1 MSEDLPRRVPA
12 RAGLDWM
19 VGAFRLF
26 IKSPLLLGAAT
37 AIFLGALM
45 MLQFVPYAGAALS
58 EILTPLMLAG
68 FMRAFRA
75 IDEGNEPELPQ
86 FAAGFRTH
94 VLPLAMV
101 GAVYLGILLAILWL
115 MKLLGVDY
123 QAMMLDLQGGVDPE
137 LVAQGLEGKGV
148 LLLLGLALAI
158 PAIASTWFAP
168 ALVLFGNAGPLQAM
182 ALSLKACARN
192 WLALTVNGLAL
203 IPVFLLVL
211 VPLVG
216 MLVAVPIMLGTAYL
230 GYQAMFASKED
241 RTA

>member
-19 VGAFRLF
+19 TGAFRLF
-26 IKSPLLLGAAT
+26 IKSPLMLGAAT
-37 AIFLGALM
+37 AIFLGALL
-45 MLQFVPYAGAALS
+45 MLQLIPYAGAGLA
-58 EILTPLMLAG
+58 EIFTPLMLAG

-75 IDEGNEPELPQ
+75 IDEDKEPELPH

-94 VLPLAMV
+94 ALPLAMV
-101 GAVYLGILLAILWL
+101 GAIYLGLLLTILWV

-123 QAMMLDLQGGVDPE
+123 PAMMQAMQDGTHPE
-137 LVAQGLEGKGV
+137 QMAQQLEGKEL
-148 LLLLGLALAI
+148 LLLLGLGLAI
-158 PAIASTWFAP
+158 PVIASTWFAP

-182 ALSLKACARN
+182 MLSLKACARN

-203 IPVFLLVL
+203 IPVFLLAL

-216 MLVAVPIMLGTAYL
+216 MLAAVPVMLGTAYL
-230 GYQAMFASKED
+230 GYQAMFALKE
-241 RTA
+241 